1 MDKELAKKY
10 LIYLTMS
17 FPKFFIAMKDPFKKV
32 DVKQK
37 YFGED
42 LSLLIVKNHLPMQFV
57 ENP

>member
-1 MDKELAKKY
+1 
-10 LIYLTMS
+10 MS
-17 FPKFFIAMKDPFKKV
+17 FPKFFIAMKDRFKKV

-42 LSLLIVKNHLPMQFV
+42 LSLLIVKNHLPMQFL